1 MALKKFI
8 VLVATTL
15 ALFACNDDPSDIHKP
30 ELIATSSSSVEGSP
44 LSTNSAPVL
53 APLEDREGMIRV
65 PASDTKVKLAEKMD
79 VSLTYEFLIGIHEVT
94 CGEYGDLSCAGDSL
108 PVANITFF
116 DAVLFANAKSK
127 AESLDTVYTYSGATF
142 DSQNHCTHLENFATL
157 FEKKGYRLPT
167 EVEWVKAALQGW
179 DVNNGWNSGN
189 SGGIPHAVCTANKD
203 NAGFCDFAGNVME
216 WVNDWLGPTA
226 DSTYSNFIGA
236 AQPNGIGERIV
247 KGGSFANDIQSINL
261 YSRGDVYTVTSS
273 TRADYVGFR
282 LALGIIPEA
291 QTISNSA
298 QQGGQII
305 TNLAN
310 SDAVRTITGTYATKL
325 AFRNDV
331 TGNLVF
337 INYSDITLSMVEIQD
352 TLNVY
357 HPDISPDGKWVAFC
371 TGMEGINGA
380 SSLYV
385 RKLDATGSGLVKLD
399 VNSAAIPR
407 WSITAN
413 GDTVITYVS
422 DAGNNKETAD
432 WQKASTWQVPFAG
445 GTFGTPQ
452 KLFDGS
458 YHGGI
463 SEDATLAVSGARLL
477 RARKANPPGT
487 LYDATA
493 TDTVWYNGEQAC
505 NASLA
510 QDGTQRTAFLDFAG
524 KTGKEFVGQPY
535 STHQRIFIADN
546 TGKLIQSIGA
556 PAGYTFDH
564 TEWTT
569 NGKTSNIVA
578 TLANLDGEHQKI
590 VLVNVADSSITELIQ
605 GEEIWHPCL
614 WVNRTLSS
622 ANTADFVLDP
632 DSAGVYFVA
641 GGTEIAVKWRYKM
654 ELLWKYRDTSNTVI
668 LGSSRALHGVIP
680 NQLTDVTKAPNQANV
695 TMALN
700 LANSNNTLF
709 CTKFILNNYI
719 LPHMKN
725 LKYIIM
731 SIDIDRGFNTAA
743 QSFFEVLRNTIPG
756 YVYDENHNFWKD
768 GVPEQLPQL
777 TYASLGY
784 YKFESYRETLGFEPL
799 ESNGWGEPKVWTD
812 SMWVSKRRD
821 LYDANLVL
829 LKEILA
835 ETQKNDIR
843 VIGIIFP
850 QNPLYASTGSFSFHG
865 IQRSIA
871 PTLIQE
877 LADLSK
883 TYPNFTLMDE
893 NKMGDHDYTDGM
905 AYDNNH
911 LSVDGAIQ
919 MTLRIRSVLASMM
932 AQ

>member
-1 MALKKFI
+1 MTAKFAHALT
-8 VLVATTL
+8 AAML
-15 ALFACNDDPSDIHKP
+15 ALSTVTACNDSTSADHNDPKIP
-30 ELIATSSSSVEGSP
+30 SSSS
-44 LSTNSAPVL
+44 A
-53 APLEDREGMIRV
+53 EDREGMIRV
-65 PASDTKVKLAEKMD
+65 PASDTKVSLTEKMTSTLAYD
-79 VSLTYEFLIGIHEVT
+79 YFIGIHEVT
-94 CGEYGDLSCAGDSL
+94 CGEYGDKNCANDSL
-108 PVANITFF
+108 PVANVTFF

-127 AESLDTVYTYSGATF
+127 AEKLDTVYTYSKATF
-142 DSQNHCTHLENFATL
+142 DSQNHCTYLENFTMNYDKL
-157 FEKKGYRLPT
+157 GYRLPT
-167 EVEWVKAALQGW
+167 EAEWVKAAASGW
-179 DVNNGWNSGN
+179 DATNSWNSGN
-189 SGGIPHAVCTANKD
+189 SGNVPHNVCSLKAD
-203 NAGFCDFAGNVME
+203 NTKFCDFAGNVME
-216 WVNDWLGPTA
+216 WINDWLGPTA

-298 QQGGQII
+298 QQGGQTI

-310 SDAVRTITGTYATKL
+310 SDAVRSITGTYATKL

-371 TGMEGINGA
+371 TGMEGISGA

-413 GDTVITYVS
+413 GDTVITYVT
-422 DAGNNKETAD
+422 DAGSNKETAD
-432 WQKASTWQVPFAG
+432 WQQSSTWQVPFASG
-445 GTFGTPQ
+445 AFGTPQ

-463 SEDATLAVSGARLL
+463 SEDGSLAVSGSKLL
-477 RARKANPPGT
+477 RARTAAPSST
-487 LYDATA
+487 VYATDAT
-493 TDTVWYNGEQAC
+493 DNIWYNGEQAC
-505 NASLA
+505 NVSLVN
-510 QDGTQRTAFLDFAG
+510 DSTNRVAFLDFG
-524 KTGKEFVGQPY
+524 GNTGKEFVGVLY
-535 STHQRIFIADN
+535 ATHQRILIAN
-546 TGKLIQSIGA
+546 KSGQLIQSIGA

-564 TEWTT
+564 TEWATD
-569 NGKTSNIVA
+569 GITSNIVA
-578 TLANLDGEHQKI
+578 TLTNVDGEHQKI

-614 WVNRTLSS
+614 WVSPATIKPPHPDSTKS
-622 ANTADFVLDP
+622 PIVLDP

-799 ESNGWGEPKVWTD
+799 ESNGWGEAKVWTD

-835 ETQKNDIR
+835 ETQKHDIR

>member
-1 MALKKFI
+1 
-8 VLVATTL
+8 
-15 ALFACNDDPSDIHKP
+15 
-30 ELIATSSSSVEGSP
+30 
-44 LSTNSAPVL
+44 
-53 APLEDREGMIRV
+53 MIRI
-65 PASDTKVKLAEKMD
+65 PASDFKVNLAEKMN
-79 VSLTYEFLIGIHEVT
+79 VTLTYEFLIGIHEVT
-94 CGEYGDLSCAGDSL
+94 CGEYGDQSCAGDSL

-142 DSQNHCTHLENFATL
+142 DSQNHCTYLENFATNYDKL
-157 FEKKGYRLPT
+157 GYRLPT
-167 EVEWVKAALQGW
+167 EAEWVKAAASDW
-179 DVNNGWNSGN
+179 DAANSWNSGN
-189 SGGIPHAVCTANKD
+189 SGNVPHNVCSIKAD
-203 NAGFCDFAGNVME
+203 NSKFCDFAGNVME

-226 DSTYSNFIGA
+226 ETPYSNFIGA

-247 KGGSFANDIQSINL
+247 KGGSFANDIQSINM
-261 YSRGDVYTVTSS
+261 YSRGDVYMVTSS

-282 LALGIIPEA
+282 LALGIIPNPQA
-291 QTISNSA
+291 ISNSA
-298 QQGGQII
+298 QQGGQNI

-310 SDAVRTITGTYATKL
+310 SDIIRGITGTYAAKL
-325 AFRNDV
+325 AFRNDIS
-331 TGNLVF
+331 GNLVF

-352 TLNVY
+352 TMSVY

-371 TGMEGINGA
+371 TGMEGVSGA

-385 RKLDATGSGLVKLD
+385 RRLDATGSGLVKLN
-399 VNSAAIPR
+399 VESAAIPR
-407 WSITAN
+407 WSVTAN
-413 GDTVITYVS
+413 GDTVITYVT

-432 WQKASTWQVPFAG
+432 WQQSSTWQVPFAG
-445 GTFGTPQ
+445 GAFGIPQ

-463 SEDATLAVSGARLL
+463 STDGSIAVSGSKLL
-477 RARKANPPGT
+477 RARTAAPSSSV
-487 LYDATA
+487 YAADATDN
-493 TDTVWYNGEQAC
+493 TWYNGEQAC
-505 NASLA
+505 NVSLVN
-510 QDGTQRTAFLDFAG
+510 DSTNRVAFLDFG
-524 KTGKEFVGQPY
+524 GNTGKEFVGTPY
-535 STHQRIFIADN
+535 ATHQRILIAN
-546 TGKLIQSIGA
+546 KSGQLIQSIGA

-564 TEWTT
+564 TEWAT
-569 NGKTSNIVA
+569 NGEISNIVA
-578 TLANLDGEHQKI
+578 TLTNLDGAHTKI
-590 VLVNVADSSITELIQ
+590 VLVNVNDSSVTELIQ

-622 ANTADFVLDP
+622 INTDDFALDP
-632 DSAGVYFVA
+632 DSAGKYFVA

-654 ELLWKYRDTSNTVI
+654 ELLWNYRDSVNTVI

-680 NQLTDVTKAPNQANV
+680 QQLGNGIKAI
-695 TMALN
+695 N
-700 LANSNNTLF
+700 LANSNNTLY
-709 CTKFILNNYI
+709 CTKFILYNYV

-743 QSFFEVLRNTIPG
+743 QSFFEVNRSSIPG

-799 ESNGWGEPKVWTD
+799 ESNGWGEAKVWTD

-835 ETQKNDIR
+835 ETQKHDIR

-919 MTLRIRSVLASMM
+919 MTLRIRSVLASMPV
-932 AQ
+932 Q

>member
-1 MALKKFI
+1 MALKKSI
-8 VLVATTL
+8 VLVAAAL
-15 ALFACNDDPSDIHKP
+15 ALFACSDESSDIQKP
-30 ELIATSSSSVEGSP
+30 ELAAISSSSVEGVPYSSNSSVHIFSP
-44 LSTNSAPVL
+44 YDEWPGMFRIPVTN
-53 APLEDREGMIRV
+53 I
-65 PASDTKVKLAEKMD
+65 KINLAEKMD
-79 VSLTYEFLIGIHEVT
+79 VSLTYEFFIGVHEVT
-94 CGEYGDLSCAGDSL
+94 CEEYGDQSCAGDSL
-108 PVANITFF
+108 PVANVTFF

-127 AESLDTVYTYSGATF
+127 AESMDTVYTYTKATF
-142 DSQNHCTHLENFATL
+142 DSQNHCTYLENFATNYDKL
-157 FEKKGYRLPT
+157 GYRLPT
-167 EVEWVKAALQGW
+167 EAEWIKVASW
-179 DVNNGWNSGN
+179 NWNIENSWNSGN
-189 SGGIPHAVCTANKD
+189 SGNVPHRVCSS
-203 NAGFCDFAGNVME
+203 NASYTTLCDFAGNVME
-216 WVNDWLGPTA
+216 WVNDWLGPTT
-226 DSTYSNFIGA
+226 DSSYRNFIGA

-247 KGGSFANDIQSINL
+247 KGGSFANDIQSINM

-282 LALGIIPEA
+282 LALGIIPNPQA
-291 QTISNSA
+291 ISNSA
-298 QQGGQII
+298 QQGGQNI

-310 SDAVRTITGTYATKL
+310 SDIIRGITGTYAAKL

-371 TGMEGINGA
+371 TGMEGVGGT

-385 RKLDATGSGLVKLD
+385 RKLDATGSSLVKLN
-399 VNSAAIPR
+399 VESAAIPR
-407 WSITAN
+407 WSVTAN
-413 GDTVITYVS
+413 GDTVITYVT

-432 WQKASTWQVPFAG
+432 WQQSSTWQVPFAG
-445 GTFGTPQ
+445 GAFGIPQ

-463 SEDATLAVSGARLL
+463 STDGSIAVSGSKLL
-477 RARKANPPGT
+477 RARTAAPSSSV
-487 LYDATA
+487 YAADATDN
-493 TDTVWYNGEQAC
+493 TWYNGEQAC
-505 NASLA
+505 NVSLVN
-510 QDGTQRTAFLDFAG
+510 DSTNRVAFLDFG
-524 KTGKEFVGQPY
+524 GNTGKEFVGTPY
-535 STHQRIFIADN
+535 ATHQRILIAN
-546 TGKLIQSIGA
+546 KSGQLIQSIGA

-564 TEWTT
+564 TEWAT
-569 NGKTSNIVA
+569 NGEISNIVA
-578 TLANLDGEHQKI
+578 TLTNLDGAHTKI
-590 VLVNVADSSITELIQ
+590 VLVNVNDSSVTELIQ
-605 GEEIWHPCL
+605 GEELWHPCL
-614 WVNRTLSS
+614 WVNRTSTS
-622 ANTADFVLDP
+622 ISTDNFALDP
-632 DSAGVYFVA
+632 DSAGKYFVA

-654 ELLWKYRDTSNTVI
+654 ELLWNYRDSVNTVI

-680 NQLTDVTKAPNQANV
+680 QQLGNGIKAI
-695 TMALN
+695 N
-700 LANSNNTLF
+700 LANSNNTLY
-709 CTKFILNNYI
+709 CTKFILYNYV

-725 LKYIIM
+725 LKNIIM

-743 QSFFEVLRNTIPG
+743 QSFFEVNRSSIPG

-768 GVPEQLPQL
+768 GVPEQLPRL
-777 TYASLGY
+777 TTESMGY
-784 YKFESYRETLGFEPL
+784 SKFEPYRETLGFEAL
-799 ESNGWGEPKVWTD
+799 EANGWGEPKIWTD
-812 SMWVSKRRD
+812 SMWVSRRRD
-821 LYDANLVL
+821 LYDASVVL

-835 ETQKNDIR
+835 VAQAHNVR
-843 VIGIIFP
+843 VLGVIFP

>member
-1 MALKKFI
+1 MTAKFAYALIAATF
-8 VLVATTL
+8 VLATVT
-15 ALFACNDDPSDIHKP
+15 ACNDSTSANDIIP
-30 ELIATSSSSVEGSP
+30 MQSSSSFNDGSLPPTSSYAIPVER
-44 LSTNSAPVL
+44 TI
-53 APLEDREGMIRV
+53 GMIRV
-65 PASDTKVKLAEKMD
+65 PASDIKVSLAETMS
-79 VSLTYEFLIGIHEVT
+79 VSLTYEYFIGIHEVT
-94 CGEYGDLSCAGDSL
+94 CGEYGDKTCASDSL

-127 AESLDTVYTYSGATF
+127 SENWDTVYTYSKATF
-142 DSQNHCTHLENFATL
+142 DSQNHCTHLENFATH
-157 FEKKGYRLPT
+157 FDRVGFRLPT
-167 EVEWVKAALQGW
+167 EAEWVKAALQDW

-189 SGGIPHAVCTANKD
+189 SGGVPHDICTAGIDK
-203 NAGFCDFAGNVME
+203 AEFCDFAGNVME

-226 DSTYSNFIGA
+226 DSSFTNFVGA
-236 AQPNGIGERIV
+236 AQPNGIGERII
-247 KGGSFANDIQSINL
+247 KGGSYLNDVQSINPFT
-261 YSRGDVYTVTSS
+261 RGDVYTVTSA
-273 TRADYVGFR
+273 TKTEYVGFR
-282 LALGIIPEA
+282 LALGVIPYAEVA
-291 QTISNSA
+291 NSA
-298 QQGGQII
+298 SQQGGQII
-305 TNLAN
+305 NRLAT
-310 SDAVRTITGTYATKL
+310 SDIVRSITGTYATKL
-325 AFRNDV
+325 AFRNDIS
-331 TGNLVF
+331 GNLVF
-337 INYSDITLSMVEIQD
+337 INYSDITLSLIEIQD
-352 TLNVY
+352 TMNVY
-357 HPDISPDGKWVAFC
+357 HPDISPNGNWVAFC
-371 TGMEGINGA
+371 TNMEGVDGP

-385 RKLDATGSGLVKLD
+385 RKLDATGSNLVRLD
-399 VNSAAIPR
+399 VASAAIPR
-407 WSITAN
+407 WSVTAS

-422 DAGNNKETAD
+422 AAGNNKETAD
-432 WQKASTWQVPFAG
+432 WQKTSTWQVPFASG
-445 GTFGTPQ
+445 IFGTPQ

-477 RARKANPPGT
+477 RARKAIPPGT
-487 LYDATA
+487 VYDATA
-493 TDTVWYNGEQAC
+493 TDTIWYNGEQAC

-524 KTGKEFVGQPY
+524 NTGKEFVGQSY
-535 STHQRIFIADN
+535 TTHQRIFIADN

-569 NGKTSNIVA
+569 DGKTSNIVA
-578 TLANLDGEHQKI
+578 TLTNADGEHQKI

-614 WVNRTLSS
+614 WVNRATKS
-622 ANTADFVLDP
+622 TDTTEFTLDP

-654 ELLWKYRDTSNTVI
+654 ELLWNYRDSSNTVI

-695 TMALN
+695 TKAIN

-709 CTKFILNNYI
+709 CTKFILYNYI

-743 QSFFEVLRNTIPG
+743 QSFFEVLRSSIPG
-756 YVYDENHNFWKD
+756 YVYDENHHFWKD
-768 GVPEQLPQL
+768 GVPEDLPRL
-777 TYASLGY
+777 TTESMGY
-784 YKFESYRETLGFEPL
+784 YKFESFRETYGFEPL
-799 ESNGWGEPKVWTD
+799 QSQGWGEAKVWTD

-835 ETQKNDIR
+835 ETQKHDIR

-893 NKMGDHDYTDGM
+893 NKMGYHDYTDGM

-911 LSVDGAIQ
+911 LSTDGALQ

>member
-1 MALKKFI
+1 MALKKTL
-8 VLVATTL
+8 VLVAASL
-15 ALFACNDDPSDIHKP
+15 ALFACGDESSDIQKP

-44 LSTNSAPVL
+44 ISSNSAPVL
-53 APLEDREGMIRV
+53 APLEDREGMIRI

-79 VSLTYEFLIGIHEVT
+79 VTLTYEFLIGIHEVT
-94 CGEYGDLSCAGDSL
+94 CGEYGDKSCASDSL
-108 PVANITFF
+108 PVANVTFF

-167 EVEWVKAALQGW
+167 EAEWVKAALQGW

-189 SGGIPHAVCTANKD
+189 SGGVPHAVCTANTDK
-203 NAGFCDFAGNVME
+203 AGFCDFAGNVME
-216 WVNDWLGPTA
+216 WVNDWLGPATESA
-226 DSTYSNFIGA
+226 FTNFVGM
-236 AQPNGIGERIV
+236 AQPNGIGERII
-247 KGGSFANDIQSINL
+247 KGGSYLNDVQSINPFA
-261 YSRGDVYTVTSS
+261 RGDVYTVTSA
-273 TRADYVGFR
+273 TKTEYVGFR
-282 LALGIIPEA
+282 LALGIIPNA
-291 QTISNSA
+291 QAASSA
-298 QQGGQII
+298 NQQNGQII

-310 SDAVRTITGTYATKL
+310 SDAVRNITGTYATKL

-337 INYSDITLSMVEIQD
+337 INYSDITLTLIEIDD
-352 TLNVY
+352 TLNVF
-357 HPDISPDGKWVAFC
+357 HPDISPNGNWVAFC
-371 TGMEGINGA
+371 TNMEGISGA

-385 RKLDATGSGLVKLD
+385 RRLDATGSNLVRLD
-399 VNSAAIPR
+399 VPSAAIPR
-407 WSITAN
+407 WSVTAS
-413 GDTVITYVS
+413 GDTVLTYVS
-422 DAGNNKETAD
+422 DAGNNKESAD
-432 WQKASTWQVPFAG
+432 WQKASTWQVPFAA

-477 RARKANPPGT
+477 RARTAAPSST
-487 LYDATA
+487 VYAADAT
-493 TDTVWYNGEQAC
+493 DNIWYNGEQAC

-605 GEEIWHPCL
+605 GDELWHPCL

-622 ANTADFVLDP
+622 ANTADFALDP

-654 ELLWKYRDTSNTVI
+654 ELLWNYRDSVNTVI
-668 LGSSRALHGVIP
+668 LGSSRALHGVVP
-680 NQLTDVTKAPNQANV
+680 QQFSPAFKAI
-695 TMALN
+695 N

-709 CTKFILNNYI
+709 CTKFILYNYI
-719 LPHMKN
+719 LPHMKK
-725 LKYIIM
+725 LKYIVM

-743 QSFFEVLRNTIPG
+743 QSFFEVLRSSIPG

-777 TYASLGY
+777 TYASIGY
-784 YKFESYRETLGFEPL
+784 YKFEPFRETLGFEAL
-799 ESNGWGEPKVWTD
+799 DSQGWGEPKVWTD
-812 SMWVSKRRD
+812 STWIVKRRD

-835 ETQKNDIR
+835 ETQKVTRRHSRRFFIYGPCPRILATRHVALHGN
-843 VIGIIFP
+843 GIC
-850 QNPLYASTGSFSFHG
+850 
-865 IQRSIA
+865 
-871 PTLIQE
+871 
-877 LADLSK
+877 
-883 TYPNFTLMDE
+883 M
-893 NKMGDHDYTDGM
+893 
-905 AYDNNH
+905 
-911 LSVDGAIQ
+911 
-919 MTLRIRSVLASMM
+919 
-932 AQ
+932 

>member
-1 MALKKFI
+1 MALKKSL
-8 VLVATTL
+8 VLVAAAL
-15 ALFACNDDPSDIHKP
+15 ALFACGDESSDIQKP
-30 ELIATSSSSVEGSP
+30 EIVATSSSSVEGSP
-44 LSTNSAPVL
+44 LSSNSAPIL

-65 PASDTKVKLAEKMD
+65 PASDFKVNLAEKMD
-79 VSLTYEFLIGIHEVT
+79 ITLTYEFLIGIHEVT
-94 CGEYGDLSCAGDSL
+94 CGEYGDQSCAGDSL

-127 AESLDTVYTYSGATF
+127 AESLDTVYTYSNSTF
-142 DSQNHCTHLENFATL
+142 DSQNHCTYLENFATNYDKL
-157 FEKKGYRLPT
+157 GYRLPT
-167 EVEWVKAALQGW
+167 EAEWVKAAASDW
-179 DVNNGWNSGN
+179 DAANSWNSGN
-189 SGGIPHAVCTANKD
+189 SGNVPHNVCSIKAD
-203 NAGFCDFAGNVME
+203 NSKFCDFAGNVME

-282 LALGIIPEA
+282 LALGIIPNPQA
-291 QTISNSA
+291 ISNSA
-298 QQGGQII
+298 QQGGQTI

-310 SDAVRTITGTYATKL
+310 SDIIRGITGTYAAKL
-325 AFRNDV
+325 AFRNDIS
-331 TGNLVF
+331 GNLAF
-337 INYSDITLSMVEIQD
+337 INYSDITLSIIEIQD
-352 TLNVY
+352 TLNVF
-357 HPDISPDGKWVAFC
+357 HPDISPNGNWVAFC
-371 TGMEGINGA
+371 TNMEGISGQ

-385 RKLDATGSGLVKLD
+385 RKLDATGSNLIRLD
-399 VNSAAIPR
+399 VASAAIPR
-407 WSITAN
+407 WNVTAS

-432 WQKASTWQVPFAG
+432 WQKTSTWQVPFAG
-445 GTFGTPQ
+445 GVFGTPQ

-477 RARKANPPGT
+477 RARKANPPGS

-493 TDTVWYNGEQAC
+493 TDTIWYNGEQAC
-505 NASLA
+505 NASLV

-524 KTGKEFVGQPY
+524 NTGKEFVGQSY
-535 STHQRIFIADN
+535 TTHQRIFIADN

-564 TEWTT
+564 TEWATD
-569 NGKTSNIVA
+569 GKISNIVA
-578 TLANLDGEHQKI
+578 TLTNPDGEHQKI
-590 VLVNVADSSITELIQ
+590 VLVNVADSSVTELIQ
-605 GEEIWHPCL
+605 GEELWHPCL
-614 WVNRTLSS
+614 WVNRATKS
-622 ANTADFVLDP
+622 TDTTEFTLDP

-654 ELLWKYRDTSNTVI
+654 ELLWNYRDSSNTVI

-695 TMALN
+695 TKAIN

-709 CTKFILNNYI
+709 CTKFILYNYI

-743 QSFFEVLRNTIPG
+743 QSFFEVLRSSIPG
-756 YVYDENHNFWKD
+756 YVYDENHHFWKD
-768 GVPEQLPQL
+768 GVPEDLPRL
-777 TYASLGY
+777 TTESMGY
-784 YKFESYRETLGFEPL
+784 YKFESFRETYGFEPL
-799 ESNGWGEPKVWTD
+799 QSQGWGEAKVWTD

-821 LYDANLVL
+821 LYDANLAL

-835 ETQKNDIR
+835 ETQKHDIR

-893 NKMGDHDYTDGM
+893 NKMGYHDYTDGM

-911 LSVDGAIQ
+911 LSTDGALQ

>member
-1 MALKKFI
+1 MTAKFAHALT
-8 VLVATTL
+8 AAML
-15 ALFACNDDPSDIHKP
+15 ALSTVTACNDSTSADHNDSKIP
-30 ELIATSSSSVEGSP
+30 SSSSAE
-44 LSTNSAPVL
+44 
-53 APLEDREGMIRV
+53 EREGMIRV
-65 PASDTKVKLAEKMD
+65 PASDTKVSLTEKMASTLAYD
-79 VSLTYEFLIGIHEVT
+79 YFIGIHEVT
-94 CGEYGDLSCAGDSL
+94 CGEYGDKNCANDSL
-108 PVANITFF
+108 PVANVTFF

-127 AESLDTVYTYSGATF
+127 AEKLDTVYTYSKATF
-142 DSQNHCTHLENFATL
+142 DSQNHCTYLENFTTNYDKL
-157 FEKKGYRLPT
+157 GYRLPT
-167 EVEWVKAALQGW
+167 EAEWVKAAASGW
-179 DVNNGWNSGN
+179 DATNSWNSGN
-189 SGGIPHAVCTANKD
+189 SGNVPHNVCSLKAD
-203 NAGFCDFAGNVME
+203 NTKFCDFAGNVME
-216 WVNDWLGPTA
+216 WINDWLGPTA

-298 QQGGQII
+298 QQSGQTI

-310 SDAVRTITGTYATKL
+310 SDAVRSITGTYATKL

-371 TGMEGINGA
+371 TGMEGISGA

-413 GDTVITYVS
+413 GDTVITYVT
-422 DAGNNKETAD
+422 DAGSNKETAD
-432 WQKASTWQVPFAG
+432 WQQSSTWQVPFAG
-445 GTFGTPQ
+445 GAFGTPQ

-463 SEDATLAVSGARLL
+463 SEDGSLAVSGSKLL
-477 RARKANPPGT
+477 RARTAAPSST
-487 LYDATA
+487 VYAADAT
-493 TDTVWYNGEQAC
+493 DNIWYNGEQAC
-505 NASLA
+505 NVSLVN
-510 QDGTQRTAFLDFAG
+510 DSTNRVAFLDFG
-524 KTGKEFVGQPY
+524 GNTGKEFVGVPY
-535 STHQRIFIADN
+535 ATHQRILIAN
-546 TGKLIQSIGA
+546 KSGQLIQSIGA

-564 TEWTT
+564 TEWAT
-569 NGKTSNIVA
+569 NGEISNIVA
-578 TLANLDGEHQKI
+578 TLTNIDGEHTKI
-590 VLVNVADSSITELIQ
+590 VLVNVKDSSVTELIQ
-605 GEEIWHPCL
+605 GEELWHPCL
-614 WVNRTLSS
+614 WVNRALSS
-622 ANTADFVLDP
+622 ASTADFALNP

-641 GGTEIAVKWRYKM
+641 GGTEIAVRWRYKM
-654 ELLWKYRDTSNTVI
+654 ELLWNYRDSVNTVI

-680 NQLTDVTKAPNQANV
+680 QQLGPAFKAI
-695 TMALN
+695 N

-709 CTKFILNNYI
+709 CTKFILYNYI

-725 LKYIIM
+725 LKYIVM

-743 QSFFEVLRNTIPG
+743 QSFFEALRSSIPG

-768 GVPEQLPQL
+768 GVPEQLPRL
-777 TYASLGY
+777 TTESMGF
-784 YKFESYRETLGFEPL
+784 YKFEPYRETLGFEAL
-799 ESNGWGEPKVWTD
+799 ETNGWGEPKVWTD

-821 LYDANLVL
+821 LYDASVAL
-829 LKEILA
+829 LKEILDVA
-835 ETQKNDIR
+835 QAHNVR
-843 VIGIIFP
+843 VLGIIFP
-850 QNPLYASTGSFSFHG
+850 QNPLYANTGSYSFHG
-865 IQRSIA
+865 IQRSQA

-877 LADLSK
+877 LDDLSQ
-883 TYPNFTLMDE
+883 TYPNFKLMDE
-893 NKMGDHDYTDGM
+893 NKMGMHDYTDDM

-911 LSVDGAIQ
+911 LSASGAVL
-919 MTLRIRSVLASMM
+919 MTHRIDSVLTSMPM
-932 AQ
+932 Q

>member
-1 MALKKFI
+1 MTAKIAYALTAAMF
-8 VLVATTL
+8 VLATVT
-15 ALFACNDDPSDIHKP
+15 ACNDSTSADHNDPKIP
-30 ELIATSSSSVEGSP
+30 SSSS
-44 LSTNSAPVL
+44 A
-53 APLEDREGMIRV
+53 EDREGMIRV
-65 PASDTKVKLAEKMD
+65 PASDTKVNLAEKMD
-79 VSLTYEFLIGIHEVT
+79 AKLTYDYLIGIHEVT
-94 CGEYGDLSCAGDSL
+94 CGEYGDITCSDGNL

-127 AESLDTVYTYSGATF
+127 AEKLDTVYTYSKATF
-142 DSQNHCTHLENFATL
+142 DSQNHCTYLENFTTNYDKL
-157 FEKKGYRLPT
+157 GYRLPT
-167 EVEWVKAALQGW
+167 EAEWVKAALQGW

-189 SGGIPHAVCTANKD
+189 SGGVPHAVCTASKD
-203 NAGFCDFAGNVME
+203 KAGFCDFAGNVME
-216 WVNDWLGPTA
+216 WVNDWLGPVTE
-226 DSTYSNFIGA
+226 SSFTNFIGT
-236 AQPNGIGERIV
+236 AQPNGIGERII
-247 KGGSFANDIQSINL
+247 KGGSYLNDVQSI
-261 YSRGDVYTVTSS
+261 SPFARGDVYTVTSA
-273 TRADYVGFR
+273 TKTEYVGFR
-282 LALGIIPEA
+282 LALGAIPNAEA
-291 QTISNSA
+291 ANSEN
-298 QQGGQII
+298 QQSGQII
-305 TNLAN
+305 NRLAT
-310 SDAVRTITGTYATKL
+310 SDAVRSITGTYATKL
-325 AFRNDV
+325 AFRNDI

-337 INYSDITLSMVEIQD
+337 VNYSDITLSVIEIQD
-352 TLNVY
+352 TLNVF
-357 HPDISPDGKWVAFC
+357 HPDISPNGNWVAFC
-371 TGMEGINGA
+371 TNMEGISGQ

-385 RKLDATGSGLVKLD
+385 RKLDATGSNLVRLD
-399 VNSAAIPR
+399 VASAAIPR
-407 WSITAN
+407 WSVTAS

-432 WQKASTWQVPFAG
+432 WQKTSTWQVPFAG
-445 GTFGTPQ
+445 GVFGTPQ

-477 RARKANPPGT
+477 RARKANPPGS

-493 TDTVWYNGEQAC
+493 TDTIWYNGEQAC
-505 NASLA
+505 NASLV

-524 KTGKEFVGQPY
+524 NTGKEFVGQSY
-535 STHQRIFIADN
+535 TTHQRIFIADN

-564 TEWTT
+564 TEWATD
-569 NGKTSNIVA
+569 GKISNIVA
-578 TLANLDGEHQKI
+578 TLTNPDGEHQKI
-590 VLVNVADSSITELIQ
+590 VLVNVADSSVTELIQ
-605 GEEIWHPCL
+605 GEELWHPCL
-614 WVNRTLSS
+614 WVNRALSP
-622 ANTADFVLDP
+622 ANTTDFVLDP

-654 ELLWKYRDTSNTVI
+654 ELLWNYRDTTNTVI

-680 NQLTDVTKAPNQANV
+680 RQLTNATK
-695 TMALN
+695 ALN

-709 CTKFILNNYI
+709 CTKFILDNYI

-743 QSFFEVLRNTIPG
+743 QSFFEVLRSSIPG

-784 YKFESYRETLGFEPL
+784 YKFEPFRETLGFEPL
-799 ESNGWGEPKVWTD
+799 ESQGWGEPKVWTD
-812 SMWVSKRRD
+812 STWVAKRRD
-821 LYDANLVL
+821 LYDANFAL

-835 ETQKNDIR
+835 EAQEHDIR

-850 QNPLYASTGSFSFHG
+850 QNPLYVNTGSFSFHG

-883 TYPNFTLMDE
+883 TYPNFMLMDE

-911 LSVDGAIQ
+911 LSSDGALQ
-919 MTLRIRSVLASMM
+919 MTLRINSLLATMP
-932 AQ
+932 

>member
-1 MALKKFI
+1 MTAKIAYALTAAMF
-8 VLVATTL
+8 VLATVT
-15 ALFACNDDPSDIHKP
+15 ACNDSTSASDNGSEI
-30 ELIATSSSSVEGSP
+30 TSSP
-44 LSTNSAPVL
+44 SA
-53 APLEDREGMIRV
+53 EDREGMIRV
-65 PASDTKVKLAEKMD
+65 PASDIKVNLTEKMD
-79 VSLTYEFLIGIHEVT
+79 AKLTYDYLIGIHEVT
-94 CGEYGDLSCAGDSL
+94 CGEYGDITCSDGNL
-108 PVANITFF
+108 PVANVTFF

-127 AESLDTVYTYSGATF
+127 SEKLDTVYTYSGATF

-157 FEKKGYRLPT
+157 FDKKGYRLPT
-167 EVEWVKAALQGW
+167 EAEWVKAALQGW

-189 SGGIPHAVCTANKD
+189 SGGVPHAVCTASKD
-203 NAGFCDFAGNVME
+203 KAGFCDFAGNVME
-216 WVNDWLGPTA
+216 WVNDWLGPVTE
-226 DSTYSNFIGA
+226 SSFTNFIGT
-236 AQPNGIGERIV
+236 AQPNGIGERII
-247 KGGSFANDIQSINL
+247 KGGSYLNDVQSI
-261 YSRGDVYTVTSS
+261 SPFARGDVYTVTSA
-273 TRADYVGFR
+273 TKTEYVGFR
-282 LALGIIPEA
+282 LALGAIPNAEA
-291 QTISNSA
+291 ANSEN
-298 QQGGQII
+298 QQNGQII
-305 TNLAN
+305 NRLAT
-310 SDAVRTITGTYATKL
+310 SDAVRSITGTYATKL
-325 AFRNDV
+325 AFRNDI

-337 INYSDITLSMVEIQD
+337 VNYSDITLSVIEIQD
-352 TLNVY
+352 TLNVF
-357 HPDISPDGKWVAFC
+357 HPDISPNGNWVAFC
-371 TGMEGINGA
+371 TNMEGISGQ

-385 RKLDATGSGLVKLD
+385 RKLDATGSNLVRLD
-399 VNSAAIPR
+399 VASAAIPR
-407 WSITAN
+407 WSVTAS

-432 WQKASTWQVPFAG
+432 WQKTSTWQVPFAG
-445 GTFGTPQ
+445 GVFGTPQ

-477 RARKANPPGT
+477 RARKANPPGS

-493 TDTVWYNGEQAC
+493 TDTIWYNGEQAC
-505 NASLA
+505 NASLV

-524 KTGKEFVGQPY
+524 NTGKEFVGQSY
-535 STHQRIFIADN
+535 TTHQRIFIADN

-564 TEWTT
+564 TEWATD
-569 NGKTSNIVA
+569 GKISNIVA
-578 TLANLDGEHQKI
+578 TLTNPDGEHQKI
-590 VLVNVADSSITELIQ
+590 VLVNVADSSVTELIQ
-605 GEEIWHPCL
+605 GEELWHPCL
-614 WVNRTLSS
+614 WVNRALSP
-622 ANTADFVLDP
+622 ANTTDFVLDP

-654 ELLWKYRDTSNTVI
+654 ELLWNYRDTTNTVI

-680 NQLTDVTKAPNQANV
+680 RQLTNATKAI
-695 TMALN
+695 N

-709 CTKFILNNYI
+709 CTKFILDNYI

-743 QSFFEVLRNTIPG
+743 QSFFEVLRSSIPG

-784 YKFESYRETLGFEPL
+784 YKFEPFRETLGFEPL
-799 ESNGWGEPKVWTD
+799 ESQGWGEPKVWTD
-812 SMWVSKRRD
+812 STWVAKRRD
-821 LYDANLVL
+821 LYDANFAL

-835 ETQKNDIR
+835 EAQEHDIR

-850 QNPLYASTGSFSFHG
+850 QNPLYVNTGSFSFHG

-877 LADLSK
+877 LADLNK
-883 TYPNFTLMDE
+883 TYPNFMLMDE
-893 NKMGDHDYTDGM
+893 NKMGGHDYTDGM

-911 LSVDGAIQ
+911 LSSDGALQ
-919 MTLRIRSVLASMM
+919 MTLRINSLLATMP
-932 AQ
+932 